1 MTDVCLKFEGTKHG
15 SSVYL
20 PGTVERDL
28 AGLQHLK
35 PEAVKIAECTLL
47 LISQGG
53 CAGLV

>member
-35 PEAVKIAECTLL
+35 PEAKVASRVSHVTRK
-47 LISQGG
+47 S
-53 CAGLV
+53 